1 MLSKHGALT
10 GIKRIAS
17 TACLFTSEG
26 TCIYYATKNK
36 EAVLVPGCFISTT
49 LLSPSV
55 TETSSSTETKN
66 GLAHLPTAK
75 WVEARV
81 LRCNF
86 FFGLQVSPVEE
97 RSLPA
102 HRGAFTCCPLTHACS
117 GPSQQPLLYLPQK
130 EHQKSYFEMSQD
142 RTSVCVIPV
151 GKTIAEC
158 FQEVR

>member
-66 GLAHLPTAK
+66 GLAHLPAAK

-81 LRCNF
+81 LRRNF
-86 FFGLQVSPVEE
+86 FFLSPGLSRGREE
-97 RSLPA
+97 PSCPPWCFHVLPTHTRLFRSQPAASALPSSERA
-102 HRGAFTCCPLTHACS
+102 PEI
-117 GPSQQPLLYLPQK
+117 LL
-130 EHQKSYFEMSQD
+130 
-142 RTSVCVIPV
+142 
-151 GKTIAEC
+151 
-158 FQEVR
+158 